1 MGAQMR
7 KGDSLQNVGSRIAYI
22 QVDHTFFETYD
33 IPFVAGRNFS
43 KDVITD
49 DSLGYVLNEAALVAM
64 GIADP
69 ASIIE
74 QEFSYGGVNGRVIGV
89 VKDFHFE
96 SLHQTINPI
105 VFLIQRGGYN
115 NLSIQVA
122 GTNFQEGLNH
132 IEKVWREFLPD
143 RLFEYTFMNE
153 RYNRLYQNE
162 TKQSQLF
169 TGFSLLAIFIA
180 CLGLFG
186 LATFNTLQRIKEIGI
201 RKVLGASVPN
211 ILTLLSR
218 EIVLLVIVSNV
229 IAWPV
234 AWYFMDKWLNTFA
247 YRIEMNVLL
256 YVLAAF
262 VAIAIALLTVSSQTL
277 KAAMSN
283 PANTLRYE

>member
-1 MGAQMR
+1 
-7 KGDSLQNVGSRIAYI
+7 
-22 QVDHTFFETYD
+22 
-33 IPFVAGRNFS
+33 
-43 KDVITD
+43 
-49 DSLGYVLNEAALVAM
+49 VAM
-64 GIADP
+64 GVDDP
-69 ASIIE
+69 AALID
-74 QEFSYGGVNGRVIGV
+74 QEFSYGGVNGKVIGV

-96 SLHQTINPI
+96 SLHQAINPI
-105 VFLIQRGGYN
+105 IFLIQRATYN
-115 NLSIQVA
+115 SLSVQVA

-132 IEKVWREFLPD
+132 IEKVWREFLPN

-153 RYNRLYQNE
+153 RYNNLYQNE

-218 EIVLLVIVSNV
+218 EIILLVIVANV

-247 YRIEMNVLL
+247 YHIEMNVLL

-262 VAIAIALLTVSSQTL
+262 VAIAIALVTVSSQTL

>member
-1 MGAQMR
+1 
-7 KGDSLQNVGSRIAYI
+7 
-22 QVDHTFFETYD
+22 
-33 IPFVAGRNFS
+33 
-43 KDVITD
+43 
-49 DSLGYVLNEAALVAM
+49 
-64 GIADP
+64 
-69 ASIIE
+69 
-74 QEFSYGGVNGRVIGV
+74 
-89 VKDFHFE
+89 
-96 SLHQTINPI
+96 
-105 VFLIQRGGYN
+105 
-115 NLSIQVA
+115 
-122 GTNFQEGLNH
+122 
-132 IEKVWREFLPD
+132 VWREFLPG

-153 RYNRLYQNE
+153 RYNNLYQTE

-169 TGFSLLAIFIA
+169 TGFSMLAIFIA

-218 EIVLLVIVSNV
+218 EIVMLVIVANV

-234 AWYFMDKWLNTFA
+234 VWYFMDKWLNTFA

-262 VAIAIALLTVSSQTL
+262 VAIAIALITVSSQTL

>member
-1 MGAQMR
+1 
-7 KGDSLQNVGSRIAYI
+7 
-22 QVDHTFFETYD
+22 
-33 IPFVAGRNFS
+33 
-43 KDVITD
+43 
-49 DSLGYVLNEAALVAM
+49 
-64 GIADP
+64 
-69 ASIIE
+69 
-74 QEFSYGGVNGRVIGV
+74 
-89 VKDFHFE
+89 
-96 SLHQTINPI
+96 
-105 VFLIQRGGYN
+105 
-115 NLSIQVA
+115 
-122 GTNFQEGLNH
+122 
-132 IEKVWREFLPD
+132 VWREFLPG

-153 RYNRLYQNE
+153 RYSNLYQNE

-169 TGFSLLAIFIA
+169 TGFSMLAIFIA

-218 EIVLLVIVSNV
+218 EIVILVIVANV

-234 AWYFMDKWLNTFA
+234 AWYFMDKWLNIFA

-262 VAIAIALLTVSSQTL
+262 VAIAIALITVSSQTL